1 MPEDT
6 VRVVIYR
13 RILYAFRL
21 AESIRPLNVESVLY
35 CTSHGLLATLTDK
48 LEEGECDGGE
58 CVESAVYCSEDPAQV
73 LATSLRH

>member
-13 RILYAFRL
+13 RILYACRL
-21 AESIRPLNVESVLY
+21 AESIRLLNVESVLY

-48 LEEGECDGGE
+48 LEEGEDGGE
-58 CVESAVYCSEDPAQV
+58 CVESAVYCSEDPAHV